1 MNSLYP
7 KLAVQGIRKNGKI
20 YLPYIITCIGM
31 IMMFYII
38 SYLTYS
44 KSVYAMNGGRDIQM
58 ILSWGMGVIAVFSVI
73 FLFYT
78 NSFIIKRR
86 KKEFGLYNILGM
98 GKKNIASILVWET
111 LIVFAV
117 TQRVVSLYGDGSEKY
132 W

>member
-111 LIVFAV
+111 LIRSEER
-117 TQRVVSLYGDGSEKY
+117 RVGKEWGSRWWRGD
-132 W
+132 